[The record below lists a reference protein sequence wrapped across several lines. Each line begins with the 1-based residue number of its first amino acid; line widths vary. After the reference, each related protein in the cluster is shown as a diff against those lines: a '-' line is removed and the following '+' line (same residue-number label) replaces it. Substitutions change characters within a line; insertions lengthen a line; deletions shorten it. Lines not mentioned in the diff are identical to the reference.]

1 LGVVALLL
9 VFRPTAVKAD
19 GSGDDEQPAFEL
31 TLREAPELPSGKAAL
46 VQGDSRPQ
54 GDNFFIDNIGV
65 LQPVA
70 VTLIAKTDGDVIK
83 LTLAKDRW
91 DESIQD
97 ISTGPGNARVTLK
110 LRTQGELR
118 MIVKADGDPKP
129 YFLVAWVGPEIL
141 PDMAPVITPMKDFK
155 GSGGAVSGGGGDGG
169 GHNGL
174 IAVAIV
180 AGVIIVLVLVLR
192 NRGKN
197 R

>member
-1 LGVVALLL
+1 MGVVALLL
-9 VFRPTAVKAD
+9 VFRPDPARAD
-19 GSGDDEQPAFEL
+19 GSGDDDQPAFEL
-31 TLREAPELPSGKAAL
+31 PLREAPELPSGKAAS

-70 VTLIAKTDGDVIK
+70 VTLIAKNDGDVIK
-83 LTLAKDRW
+83 LILAKDRW
-91 DESIQD
+91 DESIRD
-97 ISTGPGNARVTLK
+97 ISTGPGNSRVTLK

-129 YFLVAWVGPEIL
+129 YFLVAWVGPEIT
-141 PDMAPVITPMKDFK
+141 PDMAPVISPMKDYK
-155 GSGGAVSGGGGDGG
+155 GGPSGGGGGG
-169 GHNGL
+169 GDHNGL

-180 AGVIIVLVLVLR
+180 AGLIVVVVFVLR
-192 NRGKN
+192 NRGKK